1 MTKQQTRPADN
12 DTSAVRAP
20 ADGEALRVTFGGN
33 FKAARIKAGLTQ
45 TDIAGLTGIAQ
56 TYISSIECGKQN
68 PTLDTLAV
76 LAEAIGSDVRAL
88 LKPLPPPAAR
98 GRKRAPR

>member
-1 MTKQQTRPADN
+1 VTKQETRPTDKDAA
-12 DTSAVRAP
+12 AVRAP
-20 ADGEALRVTFGGN
+20 ADGEALRVTFGVN

-68 PTLDTLAV
+68 PTLDTLAM
-76 LAEAIGSDVRAL
+76 LAEAIDSDVRSL
-88 LKPLPPPAAR
+88 LKPLHTPAAR
-98 GRKRAPR
+98 SRKRAPR

>member
-1 MTKQQTRPADN
+1 MTKQETRPTDN
-12 DTSAVRAP
+12 DTAAVRAP

-76 LAEAIGSDVRAL
+76 LAEAIGSDVRSL
-88 LKPLPPPAAR
+88 LKPLPTPAAR
-98 GRKRAPR
+98 SRKRAPR